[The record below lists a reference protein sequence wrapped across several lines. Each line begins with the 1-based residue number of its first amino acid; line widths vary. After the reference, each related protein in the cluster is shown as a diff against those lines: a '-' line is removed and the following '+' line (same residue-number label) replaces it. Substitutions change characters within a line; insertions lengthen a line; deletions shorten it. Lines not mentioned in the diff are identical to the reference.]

1 MAKMMFFKK
10 MSGLTNCLNMTG
22 TNSRITQP
30 QQISLYLLANYE
42 PEEEV
47 VEPEEVFQEEVAEV

>member
-30 QQISLYLLANYE
+30 QQISLYLLATYE

-47 VEPEEVFQEEVAEV
+47 VEPEEVF